1 MLRWNRI
8 STLRIWKQ
16 CSANNTTLTHQRS
29 MVRLE
34 LAKMFY
40 FISSVMSK
48 TLCIMHNLMKLGE
61 VVVHIEYYNF
71 IKFHYILMKKIIV
84 LYQTHLTDGP
94 SVRGR

>member
-16 CSANNTTLTHQRS
+16 CSANNMTLTHQRS

-34 LAKMFY
+34 LAKMFS

-48 TLCIMHNLMKLGE
+48 KLCIMHNLMKLVE
-61 VVVHIEYYNF
+61 VVVHIEYYSF
-71 IKFHYILMKKIIV
+71 TKFFYILMKKIIV
-84 LYQTHLTDGP
+84 LYQTHLTDGR
-94 SVRGR
+94 SIRGR

>member
-16 CSANNTTLTHQRS
+16 CSANNMTLTHQRS

-34 LAKMFY
+34 LAKMFS

-48 TLCIMHNLMKLGE
+48 KLCIMHNLMKLGE
-61 VVVHIEYYNF
+61 VVVQMEYYN
-71 IKFHYILMKKIIV
+71 ITKSYQILMKNEKV
-84 LYQTHLTDGP
+84 LYIKHLRDGP
-94 SVRGR
+94 SVKCK